1 MINAKTLYLVSQF
14 SYLPELPVRLTR
26 MTDTLD
32 QKRHPISPPDPTDF
46 LVKL

>member
-32 QKRHPISPPDPTDF
+32 QKRHPIS
-46 LVKL
+46 